1 MSARFFQSI
10 MGRQFIEGT
19 VPRILKE
26 LHRLNKN
33 LERLNDNL
41 SKITDD
47 DSSSKLDSNR
57 EAKDEGDS

>member
-19 VPRILKE
+19 VPKILKE

-41 SKITDD
+41 SNITDD
-47 DSSSKLDSNR
+47 SSLKIDSNR
-57 EAKDEGDS
+57 EVKDEGDS